1 MMFKLSILSL
11 CIMLSYSSIFHGG
24 MHFMES
30 GNLGAGSSID
40 RTSMSRNYV
49 QTNIEQFGGA
59 LRYANTNRYWCIFK
73 IIFFM
78 IVLCLNKKIE
88 IVNFL
93 YYL

>member
-1 MMFKLSILSL
+1 
-11 CIMLSYSSIFHGG
+11 MLSYSSIFHGG

-59 LRYANTNRYWCIFK
+59 LRYANTNRY
-73 IIFFM
+73 
-78 IVLCLNKKIE
+78 
-88 IVNFL
+88 
-93 YYL
+93 